1 MPLGIILRNENKV
14 DEMSRIMDELHKY
27 VPAKDIHCQNILPN
41 GETDEETTEKLY
53 QVLFGGD
60 QLTVARARSAI
71 GMRRT
76 HDSNKEKLQGLIP
89 VVEDWHARV
98 TLLQVYKNRKLLKYY
113 YISQLHAGNIQTT
126 NEGIIRKAT
135 RNIDAAEEFN

>member
-1 MPLGIILRNENKV
+1 MPLGVNLHNENKV
-14 DEMSRIMDELHKY
+14 DEMSCIMDELHKY
-27 VPAKDIHCQNILPN
+27 VPARDVHHHSTLPN
-41 GETDEETTEKLY
+41 GETEEETTEKLH

-76 HDSNKEKLQGLIP
+76 HDTNREKLQGLIP

-98 TLLQVYKNRKLLKYY
+98 TLLQVCSHMFIQCNYC
-113 YISQLHAGNIQTT
+113 YI
-126 NEGIIRKAT
+126 
-135 RNIDAAEEFN
+135 

>member
-14 DEMSRIMDELHKY
+14 DENRRIMDELHKY
-27 VPAKDIHCQNILPN
+27 VPAKEVHCQNTLPN

-53 QVLFGGD
+53 QVLFGD
-60 QLTVARARSAI
+60 QLTVARARSVT

-76 HDSNKEKLQGLIP
+76 HDTNKEKLQGLIP

-98 TLLQVYKNRKLLKYY
+98 TLLHV
-113 YISQLHAGNIQTT
+113 
-126 NEGIIRKAT
+126 
-135 RNIDAAEEFN
+135 

>member
-1 MPLGIILRNENKV
+1 MPLGVILRNENKV

-27 VPAKDIHCQNILPN
+27 VPAKEVHCQNTLPN
-41 GETDEETTEKLY
+41 GEIDDETTEKLY

-76 HDSNKEKLQGLIP
+76 HDTNKEKLQGLIP
-89 VVEDWHARV
+89 VIEIGMLE
-98 TLLQVYKNRKLLKYY
+98 LLYYRYNRKVLNYY
-113 YISQLHAGNIQTT
+113 YILQLHAGNIQTT

-135 RNIDAAEEFN
+135 RNINAAEEFN